1 MIWRPFTEQIILRW
15 LCPGSISISFVKTTA
30 ARAVVTKMSLDSNGL
45 AEGLSL
51 WVTLAVVPL
60 SSACC
65 ETKISRFFSW
75 NIFETSDAAQL
86 ENPNMKWI
94 MNLHG
99 CSEACFDGYLSEVRM
114 ASWLSKP
121 MLNRQ
126 WLGSWFDTSR
136 TCQWHAGGLAS
147 HWPLFHFQVCGSN
160 RSSWSWNRRT
170 HTHHQDECQWW
181 NLESWNRGPQS
192 VTLLTALLVTAAGGG
207 LLSVIC
213 FLKN

>member
-1 MIWRPFTEQIILRW
+1 MYPRSGHDHSNFPWSGKE
-15 LCPGSISISFVKTTA
+15 
-30 ARAVVTKMSLDSNGL
+30 DSNGL
-45 AEGLSL
+45 AEGLSSVGCL
-51 WVTLAVVPL
+51 WVTLSVVPL

-114 ASWLSKP
+114 AAWLSKP

-126 WLGSWFDTSR
+126 WLGSWFDR
-136 TCQWHAGGLAS
+136 TRLAS
-147 HWPLFHFQVCGSN
+147 HRFSIFKFVARIGRH
-160 RSSWSWNRRT
+160 
-170 HTHHQDECQWW
+170 D
-181 NLESWNRGPQS
+181 LEIAEPTPIIRMS
-192 VTLLTALLVTAAGGG
+192 AGGG
-207 LLSVIC
+207 TWNHGTVDHSR
-213 FLKN
+213 